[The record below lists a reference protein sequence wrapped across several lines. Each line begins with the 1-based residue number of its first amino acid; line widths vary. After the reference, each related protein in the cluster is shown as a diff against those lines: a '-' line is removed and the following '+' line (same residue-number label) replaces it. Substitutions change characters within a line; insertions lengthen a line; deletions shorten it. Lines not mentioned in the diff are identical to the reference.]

1 MKHRLLSLLLLLGVA
16 LSSEARA
23 QNDSAQSRGA
33 DLFHD
38 CQADIRL
45 LDAPDATSFSNS
57 DFEDSQFCVGY
68 FRAFGDFIAMEH
80 TSICVGEA
88 RLDTTI
94 RVYVAY
100 MDKHPKLMDDP
111 MILGVVLALKA
122 SYPCPKS
129 KPAPKPAPKP

>member
-1 MKHRLLSLLLLLGVA
+1 MKLRFLALLPLLSVA
-16 LSSEARA
+16 FSSQARA
-23 QNDSAQSRGA
+23 QNDSTQSRGA

-45 LDAPDATSFSNS
+45 LDAPDAKSVSDS
-57 DFEDSQFCVGY
+57 DFENSQFCAGY
-68 FRAFGDFIAMEH
+68 FTAFGDFIAMGH

-111 MILGVVLALKA
+111 MILGVVLALKE
-122 SYPCPKS
+122 SYPCPESKHAS
-129 KPAPKPAPKP
+129 KPAPKP